1 VKVKAKLLK
10 QFHLLRPLFDVG
22 LMCKGQ
28 AMRNVKQFW
37 ESLEIGFHRRF
48 AFVYIAE
55 CGVASLQVGFLILEW
70 EYQQ

>member
-1 VKVKAKLLK
+1 
-10 QFHLLRPLFDVG
+10 
-22 LMCKGQ
+22 
-28 AMRNVKQFW
+28 MRNVKQFW